1 MLALLR
7 ASLGD
12 TLPGPPSVIW
22 CIRAE
27 NPPLADAPSSH
38 PKVADVPNTEREKP
52 KIACLSPHAKS
63 QPTRMDQPPTP
74 IQTSATSS
82 PSPSSPASKGEYSV
96 PVFVL
101 FSAEGGEGGCSHGV
115 RVERERRTRSGR
127 RVFLLC
133 ALVRLSTTDPRP
145 HARRRPSPACLP
157 PLTCPTTA
165 DTRSPARC
173 RPRPPGHRRP
183 SAPRPPSPLDSSPA
197 VMPASCIR
205 DRLLHPSAEK
215 GSSRKESVHLRR
227 EKIVV
232 RYLHCFYV
240 Y

>member
-52 KIACLSPHAKS
+52 KIVCLSPHAKS

-133 ALVRLSTTDPRP
+133 ALVRLSTTDS
-145 HARRRPSPACLP
+145 ATRRRLAIARLP
-157 PLTCPTTA
+157 HRLTTA
-165 DTRSPARC
+165 DTRSPPAASPHC
-173 RPRPPGHRRP
+173 HCST
-183 SAPRPPSPLDSSPA
+183 SAPRLPPRHSPHA
-197 VMPASCIR
+197 AS
-205 DRLLHPSAEK
+205 
-215 GSSRKESVHLRR
+215 
-227 EKIVV
+227 
-232 RYLHCFYV
+232 
-240 Y
+240 